1 MKYKV
6 LIDYIDKYTREEHKK
21 GEIVEL
27 TEERMLEI
35 NAVNSPYLEKV
46 EEVIE
51 YEEIIEYE
59 E

>member
-6 LIDYIDKYTREEHKK
+6 LIDNIDKYTREEHKK
-21 GEIVEL
+21 GEIVQL

-46 EEVIE
+46 EEVIG
-51 YEEIIEYE
+51 EEIFNLNN
-59 E
+59 

>member
-6 LIDYIDKYTREEHKK
+6 LIDYIYKYTREEHKK
-21 GEIVEL
+21 GEIVQL

-46 EEVIE
+46 EEVIG
-51 YEEIIEYE
+51 EEIFNLNN
-59 E
+59 

>member
-51 YEEIIEYE
+51 YEE
-59 E
+59 